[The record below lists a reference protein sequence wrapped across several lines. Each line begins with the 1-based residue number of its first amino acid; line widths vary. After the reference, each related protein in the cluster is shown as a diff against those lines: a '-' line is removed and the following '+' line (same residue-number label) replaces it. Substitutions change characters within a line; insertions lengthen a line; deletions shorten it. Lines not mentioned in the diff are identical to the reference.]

1 MFLAQIVFSFR
12 SPCLKAVVTDFVL
25 PGTRGEE
32 ESGDGCLLVR
42 DGWMRGNGQDMCSL
56 YIFISVKWAEYL
68 LKSICIRML
77 HQIIFVPLT
86 RIEIGKKKKKRY
98 LFQNPGSEIQN
109 NFFQRP

>member
-12 SPCLKAVVTDFVL
+12 SPCLKAVATDFVL

-32 ESGDGCLLVR
+32 GRGDGGLLVR
-42 DGWMRGNGQDMCSL
+42 GGWMRGNGQDMRSL

-77 HQIIFVPLT
+77 HQIIFVTLT
-86 RIEIGKKKKKRY
+86 QLNLYSRTTTTLY
-98 LFQNPGSEIQN
+98 
-109 NFFQRP
+109 

>member
-32 ESGDGCLLVR
+32 ERGDRGLLVR
-42 DGWMRGNGQDMCSL
+42 GAWMRGNGQDMPSR
-56 YIFISVKWAEYL
+56 YIFICVKWAEYL

-77 HQIIFVPLT
+77 HQIIFVTLT
-86 RIEIGKKKKKRY
+86 Q
-98 LFQNPGSEIQN
+98 F
-109 NFFQRP
+109 NFYSKNDYNSLLILEEERFRVLSF

>member
-1 MFLAQIVFSFR
+1 MFLAQIVFGFR

-32 ESGDGCLLVR
+32 ERGDGGLLLR
-42 DGWMRGNGQDMCSL
+42 CGWMRGNGQDMRSL

-77 HQIIFVPLT
+77 HQIIFVTLT
-86 RIEIGKKKKKRY
+86 QLNLYSRTTTTPY
-98 LFQNPGSEIQN
+98 
-109 NFFQRP
+109 